1 MAKGSLNIIG
11 PQVRRLRTAVGLS
24 QSALAGVCQR
34 SGWDIS
40 RDSVAKIEVG
50 LRWVCDWELLELSKA
65 LRCPLSE
72 LYPARAQAVIRGKK
86 SAS

>member
-1 MAKGSLNIIG
+1 MAEGSLNIIG

-40 RDSVAKIEVG
+40 RDSVAKIEAG

-65 LRCPLSE
+65 LRCPLAE
-72 LYPARAQAVIRGKK
+72 LYPARTQAVIRGRK
-86 SAS
+86 

>member
-24 QSALAGVCQR
+24 QSALAGACQR
-34 SGWDIS
+34 RGWDIS
-40 RDSVAKIEVG
+40 RDSVAKIEAG

-65 LRCPLSE
+65 LRCAVVE
-72 LYPARAQAVIRGKK
+72 LYPAKDQVAIRGRK
-86 SAS
+86 